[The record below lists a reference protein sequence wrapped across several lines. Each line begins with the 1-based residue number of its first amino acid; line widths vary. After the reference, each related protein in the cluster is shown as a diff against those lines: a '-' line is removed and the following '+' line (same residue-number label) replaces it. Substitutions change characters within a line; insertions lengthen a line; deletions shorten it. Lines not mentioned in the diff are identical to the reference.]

1 MKLLKELQILLFNQ
15 PIWSDDERIEDSRFI
30 STGFPELDD
39 ALPRGGW
46 SRSGLVGIH
55 VPREGAGELS
65 VLLPALAQ
73 VSNEERKIVFVAP
86 PYLPYAP
93 SLAQAGVALSRYM
106 LVKVQS
112 LECRLWAVEQAL
124 RSGDCGAVV
133 FWTQGMEKHHLQRL
147 HLAALEGGAIGF
159 AFDHHDFDAAKTGSI
174 PLCLAMRPCQ
184 GAKVQVEILNQKDA
198 SPCVSLSLSIPSDN
212 PVLSTPLPPT
222 RGRVAHIPAWRNV
235 QAKKKTFRSALAD
248 QDWLLQ
254 GIVA

>member
-1 MKLLKELQILLFNQ
+1 MKILKELHILLINH
-15 PIWSDDERIEDSRFI
+15 PIWSDDERIEDSRAI
-30 STGFPELDD
+30 STGFPELDE
-39 ALPRGGW
+39 ALPGTGW

-73 VSNEERKIVFVAP
+73 ISKEERKVVFVAP

-93 SLAQAGVALSRYM
+93 SLAQAGVDLSRYM

-112 LECRLWAVEQAL
+112 LESRLWAIEQAL

-133 FWTQGMEKHHLQRL
+133 FWTQGMDKHHLQRL

-159 AFDHHDFDAAKTGSI
+159 AFDHKDFDETMRGII
-174 PLCLAMRPCQ
+174 PVSLAMRPCQ
-184 GAKVQVEILNQKDA
+184 GAKVHIQILNQKDA
-198 SPCVSLSLSIPSDN
+198 SSSVSFSLSIPSNN

-222 RGRVAHIPAWRNV
+222 RGRVAHIPAWRHV
-235 QAKKKTFRSALAD
+235 QTRTKTFSTALPD
-248 QDWLLQ
+248 QEWLLQ